1 MPQFNL
7 FRSSEQPVGK
17 TPACPTA
24 AEQWRELVRQV
35 ATGSYSVAR
44 SARNSLLHLSNR
56 KRLPQRA
63 ERRRD
68 RGDARS
74 SSTYFAFVLRF
85 FFAAPGAAAFL
96 PSKFA
101 ISLLATTPVT
111 TRALRAAAKYSS
123 RL

>member
-68 RGDARS
+68 RGEARS
-74 SSTYFAFVLRF
+74 SST
-85 FFAAPGAAAFL
+85 
-96 PSKFA
+96 
-101 ISLLATTPVT
+101 
-111 TRALRAAAKYSS
+111 SS
-123 RL
+123 RGCLLFCLRPTFFLCSTWGSGFLAL